1 MNWKKVI
8 SIVLIGV
15 LGLMCMTACQA
26 TAGTSEENHV
36 PDTSTAAQ
44 ENADNQVTEDETS
57 GRTIVVYYSWSENTK
72 SIAKRIAETTG
83 ADIGRNYTPHTC
95 GVALCRELLAG
106 GSMQS

>member
-44 ENADNQVTEDETS
+44 ENADNQVTGLLFLVGKHKEHS
-57 GRTIVVYYSWSENTK
+57 KAHCG
-72 SIAKRIAETTG
+72 
-83 ADIGRNYTPHTC
+83 NYRSRYC
-95 GVALCRELLAG
+95 
-106 GSMQS
+106 

>member
-1 MNWKKVI
+1 
-8 SIVLIGV
+8 
-15 LGLMCMTACQA
+15 MCMTACQA

-72 SIAKRIAETTG
+72 SSKAHCGKMREPIFFGSRKMKKRPRGDSNTRPTA
-83 ADIGRNYTPHTC
+83 
-95 GVALCRELLAG
+95 
-106 GSMQS
+106 